1 MSFRKECLRYCKGA
15 AWAAMGLVSVFGAA
29 CSAGEGEV
37 PKSETPVISAK
48 LDGGS
53 GSVTEVIEAERY
65 TFICIN
71 SGEKAYWLASTLKE
85 VKVGDVLVYEGAL
98 VMRDFRS
105 ETLDRTFPVIL
116 FVNRAW
122 VSEKSPASIQRL
134 TGIPSGH
141 PLVPESSRSSS
152 GSTTQPVSLVL
163 PADPGARRL
172 KQIAAE
178 ADSLAGQQ
186 VRFVGKVTKVNSNI
200 MGLNWVHLQDGT
212 SGPGISELIVTST
225 ESASVGDVVAAT
237 GVLAANKT
245 LNRGYFF
252 PILLENAVFQKLGK
266 KQ

>member
-1 MSFRKECLRYCKGA
+1 MSYGRESFRCVKVAAGA
-15 AWAAMGLVSVFGAA
+15 AICMMSVLGPACSWGGGEAGKVETQVVSV
-29 CSAGEGEV
+29 
-37 PKSETPVISAK
+37 K

-53 GSVTEVIEAERY
+53 GSVTEVIEAKRY
-65 TFICIN
+65 TFICVN
-71 SGEKAYWLASTLKE
+71 SGEKAYWLASTLKQ
-85 VKVGDVLVYEGAL
+85 VKVGDVLEYEGAL

-152 GSTTQPVSLVL
+152 GAAAQPVSLVL

-172 KQIAAE
+172 NELVAE

-212 SGPGISELIVTST
+212 SGSGVSELIVTST
-225 ESASVGDVVAAT
+225 ESAAVGDVVAAT
-237 GVLAANKT
+237 GVLATRKT

-252 PILLENAVFQKLGK
+252 PILLENAVFQRFGVH
-266 KQ
+266 Q